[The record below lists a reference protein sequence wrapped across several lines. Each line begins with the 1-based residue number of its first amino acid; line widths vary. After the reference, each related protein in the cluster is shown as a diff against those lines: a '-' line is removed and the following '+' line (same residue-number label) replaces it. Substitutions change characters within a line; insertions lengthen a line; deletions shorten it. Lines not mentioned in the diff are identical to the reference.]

1 MKKVTS
7 KYLKANRDNVGLMPQ
22 AIAEHLANRD
32 LTDQDY
38 DLLLQLDERNKA
50 FEANNFS
57 TLTEKI
63 IKTWPSERVR
73 ENSSLLQPGIQCRI
87 CLKSYLLNQIVRKL
101 PNCKHKFHSD
111 CIDNWLIHSH
121 PTCPI
126 DGQLVWDPLAAEAE
140 KEEKKYY

>member
-1 MKKVTS
+1 LKIFLKKVTS

-50 FEANNFS
+50 MEANNFS

-73 ENSSLLQPGIQCRI
+73 ENSFRL
-87 CLKSYLLNQIVRKL
+87 Y
-101 PNCKHKFHSD
+101 
-111 CIDNWLIHSH
+111 
-121 PTCPI
+121 
-126 DGQLVWDPLAAEAE
+126 
-140 KEEKKYY
+140 